1 MRSDP
6 VVETRSRDS
15 VDGRPVLVGLADTAN
30 EAAVTGAAFG
40 PMVNALVAAALFAI
54 MLLVLRRRRG
64 RTVRGG
70 EDPAGTVPVGRDDVR

>member
-1 MRSDP
+1 M
-6 VVETRSRDS
+6 
-15 VDGRPVLVGLADTAN
+15 DGRPVLVELADTAN

-64 RTVRGG
+64 RIAGRG
-70 EDPAGTVPVGRDDVR
+70 EDAAGTVPVGRDDGR